1 VLQFVEF
8 CFLGGKKM
16 RTFFREGSWYYIH
29 NIDNHPV
36 TGKRRQIKKGGFK
49 SEKEAMKAGIKS
61 QVEYRSGISAGTE
74 RITFGEMAK
83 MWITEYDQRGHVKK
97 STVFVRE
104 KELKIWLNFFD
115 NIQIKKLN
123 MTLIQNAL
131 NELRDKYSD
140 NTLSGAF
147 ATLKMVIAKAREL
160 GYIGT
165 DPSEFAYIP
174 KKRKT
179 LEQLDKEPVTERY
192 LEKDLLKLFLETAEK
207 YGIEHDFVM
216 FRLLAYTGI
225 RIGEALA
232 LRWSDIDFESRSIG
246 INRRITHK
254 TNNLAK
260 FELDTPKTISSKRTI
275 PIDTKMS
282 SVLKELQIYQNWFF
296 EKNKKTTDFD
306 FVFIN
311 YCNDKYVGYPV
322 TQKHVRTRLK
332 RILRIAGIKQSVTPH
347 TFRHTHTSLMA
358 EAGVDLTTI
367 MERLG
372 HKDDSIT
379 KEIYL
384 HITQSLKKEAV
395 HKFERLM
402 NDF

>member
-1 VLQFVEF
+1 
-8 CFLGGKKM
+8 M
-16 RTFFREGSWYYIH
+16 RTFEREGSWYFVH

-49 SEKEAMKAGIKS
+49 SEKEAMKAGFKS
-61 QVEYRSGISAGTE
+61 QVEYRSGMSAGTE

-83 MWITEYDQRGHVKK
+83 LWITEYDQRGHVKK

-115 NIQIKKLN
+115 NIHIKKIN

-131 NELRDKYSD
+131 NELREKYSD
-140 NTLSGAF
+140 NTLAGAF
-147 ATLKMVIAKAREL
+147 ATLKMVITKAREL
-160 GYIGT
+160 GYIAA
-165 DPSEFAYIP
+165 DPSEFTYIP

-179 LEQLDKEPVTERY
+179 LEQLEKEPITERY
-192 LEKDLLKLFLETAEK
+192 LEKDALKLFLETAEK
-207 YGIEHDFVM
+207 CGIEHDFVM

-232 LRWSDIDFESRSIG
+232 LKWSDIDIESKSIG
-246 INRRITHK
+246 INRRISHK
-254 TNNLAK
+254 TNNLAE

-275 PIDTKMS
+275 PIDSKMTAI
-282 SVLKELQIYQNWFF
+282 LKELQIYQNWFF
-296 EKNKKTTDFD
+296 EKNKKKPVFD

-311 YCNDKYVGYPV
+311 YNNEKYTGYPI
-322 TQKHVRTRLK
+322 TQKHVRTRLTRLLK
-332 RILRIAGIKQSVTPH
+332 VAQITQNVTPH
-347 TFRHTHTSLMA
+347 TFRHTHTSLLA